1 MTTDP
6 YAITVAK
13 RAMFTAVARTER
25 LAFPDFLL
33 LLPGLA
39 SGKDLLQSKTSSLL
53 AETPRPRRLADSD
66 HRPQGTTLHLAAVT
80 LEVCR
85 GEDPQA
91 LGGETRSSNLGRQ
104 GC

>member
-1 MTTDP
+1 
-6 YAITVAK
+6 
-13 RAMFTAVARTER
+13 MFTAVARTAR

-66 HRPQGTTLHLAAVT
+66 HRRQGTTFHLAAAT

-85 GEDPQA
+85 CGEDPQV

>member
-1 MTTDP
+1 MTTGP
-6 YAITVAK
+6 YATTVAK
-13 RAMFTAVARTER
+13 QAMFTAVARTAR

-39 SGKDLLQSKTSSLL
+39 SGKDLLQSKTSSLV
-53 AETPRPRRLADSD
+53 AEMPRPRRPADID
-66 HRPQGTTLHLAAVT
+66 HRPQGTTLHLAAAT
-80 LEVCR
+80 LQICR

-91 LGGETRSSNLGRQ
+91 LGGETRSSKSGRQ